1 MMKAVFAAVLCLF
14 FYISCFSQLK
24 AYFTY
29 STFFSPENGPYIE
42 TYLSVVGNSVK
53 YRKTEAGKFQGS
65 IEITMVFKQGEN
77 IQNFKKYNLLSPEL
91 DDTLGSFVNFID
103 QQRFLLPDGTYN
115 FELSISDKNSG
126 DQPFKSVQP
135 VTIDFAKGKIVIS
148 DMELIESY
156 KQTTRQSILSKS
168 GYDLVPYVS
177 NFFPKSMEKIS
188 FYGELY
194 NTDLILGKEE
204 KYLVNYF
211 IETHE
216 TGKALNNF
224 RGFLRQTSGPVNV
237 ILSSIS
243 IVNLPSGNYNIVV
256 EVRNK
261 NNELLADKR
270 TFFQRS
276 NPELQMKAE
285 DVSSVNVTGTF
296 VDNIT
301 DKDTLAE
308 YIRSLRPISS
318 EVERRFVDNN
328 FSKSAVPEVALMQK
342 FFLNF
347 WSERNSLNPQ
357 QEWENYR
364 KQVVQANKSFSTK
377 IKKGYETDRGRI
389 YLKYGAPNSLI
400 DRPNEPSNY
409 PYQIWHYYKTER
421 RGNSKFVF
429 YNPDEVTNDY
439 ELLHSNVFGEANDYR
454 WQYRLQ
460 KRNSSSGNLDETKGD
475 DHYGNRPEDFWNNPR

>member
-1 MMKAVFAAVLCLF
+1 MKAVFAAVLCLF
-14 FYISCFSQLK
+14 FYLSSFSQLK

-29 STFFSPENGPYIE
+29 SIFFSPENGPYVE
-42 TYLSVVGNSVK
+42 TYLSVIGNSVK
-53 YRKTEAGKFQGS
+53 YNKTETGKFQGS
-65 IEITMVFKQGEN
+65 IEITMVFKQGDD
-77 IQNFKKYNLLSPEL
+77 IKNFKKYNLLSPEL
-91 DDTLGSFVNFID
+91 DDTLSSFVNFID
-103 QQRFLLPDGTYN
+103 QQRFLLPNGTYN
-115 FELSISDKNSG
+115 LELSISDRNSPV
-126 DQPFKSVQP
+126 QPFKSVQP
-135 VTIDFAKGKIVIS
+135 VAVDFSKEKIFIS
-148 DMELIESY
+148 DMEMVESY

-211 IETHE
+211 IEAHE

-224 RGFLRQTSGPVNV
+224 RGFLRQTSSPVNV
-237 ILSSIS
+237 ILSSIN
-243 IVNLPSGNYNIVV
+243 IVSLPSGNYNLVV

-285 DVSSVNVTGTF
+285 DVSSVDVTGTF
-296 VDNIT
+296 VDKMT
-301 DKDTLAE
+301 DKDTLVE
-308 YIRSLRPISS
+308 YIRSLRPVSS
-318 EVERRFVDNN
+318 EVEKRFVDNN
-328 FSKSAVPEVALMQK
+328 FPEKAVPDVALMQK

-347 WSERNSLNPQ
+347 WSERNSTNPQ

-421 RGNSKFVF
+421 RSNSKFVF

-439 ELLHSNVFGEANDYR
+439 ELLHSNVLGEANDYR

-460 KRNSSSGNLDETKGD
+460 KRNTSSGNLDETKGD
-475 DHYGNRPEDFWNNPR
+475 DHYGGRPEDFWNNPR

>member
-1 MMKAVFAAVLCLF
+1 MMKAVFAAVLSLF
-14 FYISCFSQLK
+14 FYLSSFSQLK

-29 STFFSPENGPYIE
+29 SAFFSPENGPYIE
-42 TYLSVVGNSVK
+42 TYLSVIGSSVK
-53 YRKTEAGKFQGS
+53 YQKSATGKYQGS

-77 IQNFKKYNLLSPEL
+77 IKNFKKYNLLSPEL

-103 QQRFLLPDGTYN
+103 QQRFLLPNGTYN
-115 FELSISDKNSG
+115 LELSISDKNSS
-126 DQPFKSVQP
+126 DQPFRSVQP
-135 VTIDFAKGKIVIS
+135 VAIEFSKEKIFIS
-148 DMELIESY
+148 DLEMIESY
-156 KQTTRQSILSKS
+156 KQTTQPSILSKS

-194 NTDLILGKEE
+194 NTDAVLGKEE

-216 TGKALNNF
+216 TGKALGNF

-243 IVNLPSGNYNIVV
+243 IASLASGNYNLVI
-256 EVRNK
+256 EIRNK
-261 NNELLADKR
+261 NNDLLADKR

-276 NPELQMKAE
+276 NPDFQVKPE
-285 DVSSVNVTGTF
+285 DMSSLNIAGSF
-296 VDNIT
+296 AAGIT

-318 EVERRFVDNN
+318 EADIRFAENN
-328 FSKSAVPEVALMQK
+328 FPKNDTPDVALMQK
-342 FFLNF
+342 YFLHF
-347 WSERNSLNPQ
+347 WSERNSMNPQ
-357 QEWENYR
+357 QEWENYK
-364 KQVVQANKSFSTK
+364 KQVDQANKSFGTR

-400 DRPNEPSNY
+400 DRPSEPSNY
-409 PYQIWHYYKTER
+409 PYQIWHYYKTEK

-439 ELLHSNVFGEANDYR
+439 ELLHSNVLGEANDYR

-460 KRNSSSGNLDETKGD
+460 KRNTPNTNLDDIKGSE
-475 DHYGNRPEDFWNNPR
+475 HYGNRPEDFWNNPR